1 LNGKRKKDRRN
12 QRCRQARKFIGSVS
26 VNRVDEKTA
35 LPLVE
40 KTPINRI

>member
-1 LNGKRKKDRRN
+1 MLKFHPPQLIDLIQSN
-12 QRCRQARKFIGSVS
+12 QLVGG
-26 VNRVDEKTA
+26 DEKTA

>member
-1 LNGKRKKDRRN
+1 MLNAKLLMLDAQCLTLNAIKK
-12 QRCRQARKFIGSVS
+12 
-26 VNRVDEKTA
+26 EKTA